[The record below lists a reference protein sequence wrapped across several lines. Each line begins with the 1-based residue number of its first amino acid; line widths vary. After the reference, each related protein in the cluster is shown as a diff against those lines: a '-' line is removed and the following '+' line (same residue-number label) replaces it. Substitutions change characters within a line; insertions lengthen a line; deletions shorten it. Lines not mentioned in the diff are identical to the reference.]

1 MIRRLEARDIDTCA
15 DVVAHAFWN
24 DPMFVH
30 SMRSDSEK
38 FEFSKFLVNKSHLLN
53 ETGIVVENEG
63 KIGGVASLEVDSGRV
78 LTRFAAMLNG
88 SFLKE
93 AMKLRKAINSEGFRF
108 INAYMRFTTSV
119 RPRGRH
125 HYLVFIGVLPKCQGQ
140 GIGGEML
147 RYLHG
152 IVDADESSLGVGL
165 DTENEAN
172 VGYYE
177 RFGYELVGTKKI
189 GEVEV
194 YVMFR
199 KRKS

>member
-1 MIRRLEARDIDTCA
+1 MIRRVEVGDIDKCVE
-15 DVVAHAFWN
+15 VVAHAFWN

-30 SMRSDSEK
+30 SMRSDRDK
-38 FEFSKFLVNKSHLLN
+38 IEFSKFLVKKSPMLN
-53 ETGIVVENEG
+53 ETGIVLENEG
-63 KIGGVASLEVDSGRV
+63 EIVGVASLEVDSGRFF
-78 LTRFAAMLNG
+78 TRFANMMNW

-93 AMKLRKAINSEGFRF
+93 VMKLRKSINSDGFRF
-108 INAYMRFTTSV
+108 IDSYMRFTTSV

-125 HYLVFIGVLPKCQGQ
+125 HYLVFIGVLPECQGQ

-152 IVDADESSLGVGL
+152 IVDADERSLGIGL

-177 RFGYELVGTKKI
+177 RFGYERVGTKRI

-199 KRKS
+199 NRKS